1 MLYTSGACAGIPLKS
16 LFALRW
22 AVWWFTFPLFRLTLS
37 REGAFPR
44 YQAVGDDGDI
54 GVASCDASFGNMG
67 FGLCIGEPSDPL
79 LRLARGIP

>member
-1 MLYTSGACAGIPLKS
+1 MLYACGICAGMPLKS
-16 LFALRW
+16 LCALRC
-22 AVWWFTFPLFRLTLS
+22 AVCCLTSLFRLTLS

-44 YQAVGDDGDI
+44 YQAVGEDEDI
-54 GVASCDASFGNMG
+54 GDANCDDIFGNMG

>member
-1 MLYTSGACAGIPLKS
+1 MCACGARVTIPLKS
-16 LFALRW
+16 LFALLW
-22 AVWWFTFPLFRLTLS
+22 AVWSLIFALLRLTLS

-44 YQAVGDDGDI
+44 YQAVGELGDI
-54 GVASCDASFGNMG
+54 GVASCTDSFGNIG